1 MSEDMTARLGLPLL
15 HAGQAQKEIDH
26 NEALA
31 LLDLAVQPTV
41 AAIGIDVPP
50 ADPAEGTCW
59 IIGSSPVGAW
69 SGKAHALAGWTTAG
83 WRFVTPF
90 DGMTVARAGDGVTAR
105 YTVSGWVIGELHAT
119 AVFVAGERVLTARQP
134 AIPDPTGGSV
144 VDLEVR
150 SAVAAMLA
158 TLRAHGLIAP

>member
-1 MSEDMTARLGLPLL
+1 LPLL

-59 IIGSSPVGAW
+59 IIGSSPVAAW

-105 YTVSGWVIGELHAT
+105 YTVSG
-119 AVFVAGERVLTARQP
+119 
-134 AIPDPTGGSV
+134 
-144 VDLEVR
+144 
-150 SAVAAMLA
+150 
-158 TLRAHGLIAP
+158 